1 MAKAG
6 SGYRW
11 LVLITLVA
19 GTAMINYAN
28 MIFASRPV
36 DMMAQYAMDQAQLTA
51 ISTIGVLPGAFFS
64 ILLGNYFDRRGP
76 KTMRIVGAILL
87 FLAAA
92 FMLWRVFANSYI
104 QLVFITFMAGTLFLP
119 TQVMPFKLIGAWF
132 DRDQV
137 GVGMGIYGAA
147 AGLGIMLAF
156 ALGNTFPNS
165 TSALMSCAIGYAA
178 VAVLWLLFVRMPADN
193 AEGQAEQAAPEADP
207 AQDAQGNV
215 SVAAVMR
222 SKNMW
227 LVMVCS
233 FIACSMPL
241 LFNSYIVNAFLDK
254 GMEQGLT
261 SLLAVVFNI
270 SLVVGAI
277 AAGAIAARLGTY
289 NRLYLVC
296 CVVGGAFLLATYLA
310 PVGAWSFVLL
320 ALGGLFMAGSLSLN
334 LTRIGLLPLTG
345 DFGPENTGIAGGM
358 NNTAMG
364 LGMFVLPTVIAAIL
378 GNNYTAVFVAIFAFF
393 VLIGIIGCFPMPE
406 LGEKGELAQKAAG
419 KK

>member
-11 LVLITLVA
+11 LILITLVG

-64 ILLGNYFDRRGP
+64 IFLGNYFDRRGP
-76 KTMRIVGAILL
+76 KTMRFVGAILL
-87 FLAAA
+87 FAAAA

-104 QLVFITFMAGTLFLP
+104 QLVIITFMAGTLFLP

-132 DRDQV
+132 DRNQI
-137 GVGMGIYGAA
+137 GIGMGIYGAA

-156 ALGNTFPNS
+156 ALGNVFPS
-165 TSALMSCAIGYAA
+165 SGSALLSCAIGYAL
-178 VAVLWLLFVRMPADN
+178 VAVFWLLFVRMPDE
-193 AEGQAEQAAPEADP
+193 AEPNEAQAQSSPGEAPE
-207 AQDAQGNV
+207 GSV

-233 FIACSMPL
+233 FVACSMPL

-254 GMEQGLT
+254 GMEQGMT

-270 SLVVGAI
+270 SLV
-277 AAGAIAARLGTY
+277 AGAILAGTIASRTGRY
-289 NRLYLVC
+289 NPLYLVC

-310 PVGAWSFVLL
+310 PVGALSFVLL

-334 LTRIGLLPLTG
+334 LTRVGLLPLTG
-345 DFGPENTGIAGGM
+345 DFGPECNGIAGGM

-364 LGMFVLPTVIAAIL
+364 LGMFILPTVIASIL
-378 GNNYTAVFVAIFAFF
+378 GNNYTAVFITIFAFF
-393 VLIGIIGCFPMPE
+393 VLIGFIGRFLMPE
-406 LGEKGELAQKAAG
+406 LGEKGELARRAQG
-419 KK
+419 H